1 MVICFH
7 KTLLID
13 VPLDLWILQW
23 VGKILTVCKAVN
35 LVFCYFCMWLSGN
48 QLTDLPNG
56 VFNKNTRL
64 SMLKGPS
71 FCYITL
77 ENNLK
82 QL

>member
-1 MVICFH
+1 MVISFH

-35 LVFCYFCMWLSGN
+35 LVFCFLFFCRWLSGN

-56 VFNKNTRL
+56 IFDKNTNLSRL
-64 SMLKGPS
+64 
-71 FCYITL
+71 
-77 ENNLK
+77 
-82 QL
+82 